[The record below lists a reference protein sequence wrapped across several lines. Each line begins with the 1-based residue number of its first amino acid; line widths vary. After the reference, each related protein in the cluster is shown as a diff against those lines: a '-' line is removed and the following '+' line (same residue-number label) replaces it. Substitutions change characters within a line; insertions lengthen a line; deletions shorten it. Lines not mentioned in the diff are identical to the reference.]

1 MMRYSFQDFLN
12 YQNELNEKYDKEK
25 VKCMIEDI
33 LVQLRTWI
41 ERYPTTHTHKVYDNL
56 CDGGSCC
63 YDIVNCSLTEL
74 EAISHYFEDMGFNV
88 EWLYDV
94 RDDDNTAIVGFKMDW

>member
-12 YQNELNEKYDKEK
+12 YQNELNKKYDKEK
-25 VKCMIEDI
+25 VECMIEGI

-56 CDGGSCC
+56 CDNDICC
-63 YDIVNCSLTEL
+63 YDIFNCSLAEL
-74 EAISHYFEDMGFNV
+74 QVISDYFEDMGFTV
-88 EWLYDV
+88 EWFYM
-94 RDDDNTAIVGFKMDW
+94 RDDGNEAVTGFKISW